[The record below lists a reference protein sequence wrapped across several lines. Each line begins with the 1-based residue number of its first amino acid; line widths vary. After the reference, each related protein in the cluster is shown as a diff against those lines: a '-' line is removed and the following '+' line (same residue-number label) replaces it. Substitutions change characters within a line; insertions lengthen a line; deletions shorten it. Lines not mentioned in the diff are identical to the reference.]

1 MEKISLTVNGRRRLI
16 TSPGDTP
23 LLYVL
28 RDELGLGGP
37 KFGCGLGQCSAC
49 MVLID
54 GKAKH
59 ACRTALSTVGNAR
72 VTTIEGL
79 GTPDHPHPLQTAFI
93 AEQAAQCGYCT
104 AGMIVSAAAL
114 LAEKPHPTD
123 AEIHATLDGNLCRC
137 GCQPRVV
144 RAVRRAA
151 EARPA

>member
-1 MEKISLTVNGRRRLI
+1 MEQTSLTVNGRRRSI

-49 MVLID
+49 LVLID
-54 GKAKH
+54 DKARH
-59 ACRTALSTVGNAR
+59 SCQTLLSAVGNAP

-79 GTPDHPHPLQTAFI
+79 GTPEHPHPLQTAFI

-104 AGMIVSAAAL
+104 AGMIVASAAL
-114 LAEKPHPTD
+114 LAEKPHPSDT
-123 AEIHATLDGNLCRC
+123 EIVAALDGNLCRC

-151 EARPA
+151 GRTA